1 MQRVTAAVRSHPW
14 LCNVAG
20 YTALFA
26 AADLIQQSM
35 LGEGLRAEL
44 RDEAELQGR
53 QAGPPVD
60 LWQTARV
67 ALIGFCFHANF
78 NYRWLGAL
86 ERALPGGGAGRV
98 AVKVAV
104 DQIVAAP
111 VTIGVFYTGLSVLEG
126 KDDPFE
132 DLRQKFWTSYT
143 AGLLYWSSVQA
154 VNFSLVPPAVRT
166 VFVGGA
172 ALLWTVFL
180 CHLRGRRELMQ
191 DRHTD

>member
-1 MQRVTAAVRSHPW
+1 
-14 LCNVAG
+14 
-20 YTALFA
+20 
-26 AADLIQQSM
+26 M
-35 LGEGLRAEL
+35 LGEGLQ
-44 RDEAELQGR
+44 AELQDEAGLEGR
-53 QAGPPVD
+53 QAAGPPVD
-60 LWQTARV
+60 LRQTTRV

-111 VTIGVFYTGLSVLEG
+111 VTISVFYTGLSVLEG

-143 AGLLYWSSVQA
+143 AGLLYWSSVQLSA
-154 VNFSLVPPAVRT
+154 LSSWEGQPCCGQCFFVTSEGEESSCRT
-166 VFVGGA
+166 ET
-172 ALLWTVFL
+172 L
-180 CHLRGRRELMQ
+180 
-191 DRHTD
+191 TD